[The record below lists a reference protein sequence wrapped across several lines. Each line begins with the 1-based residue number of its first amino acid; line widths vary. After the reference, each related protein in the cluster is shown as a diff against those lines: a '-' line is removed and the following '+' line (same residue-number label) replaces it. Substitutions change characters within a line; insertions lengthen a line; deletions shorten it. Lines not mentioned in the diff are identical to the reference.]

1 VECYI
6 PRFLS
11 TNSLNS
17 TYHFSKFNM
26 DIKIRPE
33 KEDSKLLNQVDQ
45 VVAKLATA
53 HVASAKDREYMID
66 SEKRSIHTVKV
77 LGEGAFGIVDLVVVD
92 TTEGGLLCVRK
103 KLLKQSK
110 NNNNDPEVEVHLMEE
125 CTGCNFVLQLWSH
138 VMGLYDVTLLL
149 EYCPYGTLF
158 HMLQV
163 VSDMRSRSQI
173 GCWNYISDS
182 MLHLNRKA
190 GLQEDEARF
199 YLACMVLG
207 VQSLHN
213 RGLLHRDL
221 KPDNCLIDEKR
232 YIKVADLGLG
242 KDLGLEGKR
251 AYSKAGTPGYMAPEV
266 FHSQGKATGG
276 YTFSADVWSLGV
288 ILWQMVDGDLP
299 RWACNSWY
307 WTKIHFPDTFSQ
319 NLRSL
324 LLGLLDKAPMFRIT
338 LDQVKVHPWFEGFD
352 WDALARQEMEA
363 PQPPELD
370 YVHIHV
376 KLLPE
381 HLKTHALR
389 KT

>member
-1 VECYI
+1 
-6 PRFLS
+6 
-11 TNSLNS
+11 
-17 TYHFSKFNM
+17 M
-26 DIKIRPE
+26 DIKVRPVE
-33 KEDSKLLNQVDQ
+33 EDSKLPNANAGNSSALREVDQ
-45 VVAKLATA
+45 VVSKLVTA
-53 HVASAKDREYMID
+53 HVASAKDREFMAD
-66 SEKRSIHTVKV
+66 SEKSSIHSIKV

-92 TTEGGLLCVRK
+92 TIEGGLLCVRK

-110 NNNNDPEVEVHLMEE
+110 KNNNDPEVEVQLMEASA
-125 CTGCNFVLQLWSH
+125 GCDFVLQLWSH

-149 EYCPYGTLF
+149 EYCPYGTLYN
-158 HMLQV
+158 MLQV
-163 VSDMRSRSQI
+163 VSDLRSRSQV

-182 MLHLNRKA
+182 MLYLRRKA
-190 GLQEDEARF
+190 GLSEDEARF

-207 VQSLHN
+207 VESLHK

-232 YIKVADLGLG
+232 YVKVADLGLG
-242 KDLGLEGKR
+242 KDLGVEGKR

-276 YTFSADVWSLGV
+276 YTFSADVWSLGI

-299 RWACNSWY
+299 KWSGNSWY

-324 LLGLLDKAPMFRIT
+324 LLGLLDKAPMLRIS
-338 LDQVKVHPWFEGFD
+338 LEQVKVHPWFEGFD
-352 WDALARQEMEA
+352 WDALERQTMEA
-363 PQPPELD
+363 PRPKELE

-381 HLKTHALR
+381 HLKEQVLKR
-389 KT
+389 S